1 MEAADVALVLCKP
14 ICLNDVAAINQSSA
28 IWLFGLASHSYEK
41 GGQENVGEGIVSLTE
56 ATLARIRCEITLPSV
71 PSYIQVKETA
81 IPLPPPRNTESSS
94 NCPKPQYFLTLFIFI
109 TLALN

>member
-1 MEAADVALVLCKP
+1 MTYAAGLAESAGGG
-14 ICLNDVAAINQSSA
+14 NTNQSTSTP
-28 IWLFGLASHSYEK
+28 IIYNIKQKIVPLKDER
-41 GGQENVGEGIVSLTE
+41 ENVGEGIVSLTE

>member
-1 MEAADVALVLCKP
+1 MTYTAGLAESAGGNK
-14 ICLNDVAAINQSSA
+14 NQSTSNP
-28 IWLFGLASHSYEK
+28 IIYNFKQKIVPLK
-41 GGQENVGEGIVSLTE
+41 DGQENVGEGIVSLTE

-94 NCPKPQYFLTLFIFI
+94 ICPKPQYFFTLFIFI
-109 TLALN
+109 TLAIN